1 MPPEEL
7 SSSNSR
13 NDTICRFHHTGGATA
28 ECRRLHSSRGPC
40 EIFVNR
46 RIFMIGYLK
55 GKILSLSE
63 DTALIE
69 TGGVG
74 YEVLCSASA
83 LASLSGKSEGEVYT
97 YLQVR
102 DDGISLFGFS
112 SPAEKNM
119 FLKLVSVSGVGP
131 KMGIAVLSGMDIN
144 SLAVAIAS
152 SDVKKLSTVKGLG
165 KKTAERIILEL
176 REKVQATEV
185 PASKGGAPAIPA
197 ASEGDEDAVVA
208 LMSLGFTRAES
219 TRAIDRAH
227 AEGAATLEDVIR
239 AALKSM

>member
-1 MPPEEL
+1 MREG
-7 SSSNSR
+7 
-13 NDTICRFHHTGGATA
+13 F
-28 ECRRLHSSRGPC
+28 
-40 EIFVNR
+40 
-46 RIFMIGYLK
+46 FMIGYLK
-55 GKILSLSE
+55 GKILSLTA

-83 LASLSGKSEGEVYT
+83 LSSLSGKGEGELYT

-102 DDGISLFGFS
+102 EDGISLFGFA

-176 REKVQATEV
+176 REKVAED
-185 PASKGGAPAIPA
+185 AAAAPAAKDAPA
-197 ASEGDEDAVVA
+197 PVAVDAGDEDAVVA

-219 TRAIDRAH
+219 TRAISKARAG
-227 AEGAATLEDVIR
+227 GASTIEDVIR
-239 AALKSM
+239 EAIKGM